1 MQIEEFIKTQNLI
14 EFILLLEDTFI
25 SSKKKITKINVN
37 FRNEQV
43 EEIIYAAI
51 NFKFLHPAYIT
62 CSFESGTDKKEI
74 ITGKDLLRENLS
86 KENFLYKFDI
96 VSHINFDNRYDM
108 YSKILMETTLS
119 KEQRRDFLANID
131 AQSKTIL
138 KNRKRKQHHS
148 CKKLTLPALQKISVD
163 GYDKEYRP
171 YVNNLKDLQE
181 WGSVRDFLK
190 STKFKSELFRIKQR
204 LSECIIFLANNKL
217 KEFRF
222 KNKGNN
228 WSRNIEITSIDIDKL
243 SIPFF
248 ISTNDDDDEII
259 YGKLKQLFI
268 EDACLLG
275 GLINNYSINE
285 NLFNNKNSLKA
296 YLQDFMHNGPI
307 TIENEFLLEEVADFL
322 VKRYKSEKEK
332 FAISGVMNKVYEEKS
347 RRRI

>member
-1 MQIEEFIKTQNLI
+1 MQIEDFIKTQNLV

-37 FRNEQV
+37 FRNGQV
-43 EEIIYAAI
+43 EEIINAAI

-86 KENFLYKFDI
+86 KENFLYKFNI

-108 YSKILMETTLS
+108 YSKILMETNLS
-119 KEQRRDFLANID
+119 KEQIRDFLANID

-163 GYDKEYRP
+163 GCVKEYRA
-171 YVNNLKDLQE
+171 YVNNLKDPQE
-181 WGSVRDFLK
+181 WGSVHDFLK
-190 STKFKSELFRIKQR
+190 NNKFKKELFRIKHR
-204 LSECIIFLANNKL
+204 LSECIILLANNKL

-228 WSRNIEITSIDIDKL
+228 WSRNIEITSINIDKL
-243 SIPFF
+243 SIPFT
-248 ISTNDDDDEII
+248 ISADDNDDII

-275 GLINNYSINE
+275 GLINNYGINE

-296 YLQDFMHNGPI
+296 YLQDFMHNGTI
-307 TIENEFLLEEVADFL
+307 TIENEGLLEEVADFL

-332 FAISGVMNKVYEEKS
+332 FAINGVINKDYEEKN
-347 RRRI
+347 RKRI